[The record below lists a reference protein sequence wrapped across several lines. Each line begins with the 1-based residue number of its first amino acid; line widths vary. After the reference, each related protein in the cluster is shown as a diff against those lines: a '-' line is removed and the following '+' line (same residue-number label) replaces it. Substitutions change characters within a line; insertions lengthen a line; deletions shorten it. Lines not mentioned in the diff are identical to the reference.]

1 MKKLILIVSTI
12 AFLFAACNDY
22 YNKEEKPIPGVIS
35 YELQVNTNFV
45 DAAHLFTDTLGLNIL
60 SAEHA
65 EYSLDTTNSKV
76 ILDSILNSKAYI
88 DKSYDIL
95 TTNTVANTRDLK
107 FINFNGK
114 DVQDWDSTCIK
125 FKLEQQLSTSYNVE
139 GYLIVN
145 EGTEKQW
152 IDSLKKHS
160 WYVKNADL
168 VYQTVNS
175 D

>member
-1 MKKLILIVSTI
+1 MKKLILISALF
-12 AFLFAACNDY
+12 AFIFAACNKY
-22 YNKEEKPIPGVIS
+22 YNKEQKPIPGVIS
-35 YELQVNTNFV
+35 YELQTNTDFV
-45 DAAHLFTDTLGLNIL
+45 KAAHLFTDTLGLTIL

-65 EYSLDTTNSKV
+65 EYSLDTNNSKAL
-76 ILDSILNSKAYI
+76 LDSILNSKAYI

-95 TTNTVANTRDLK
+95 TTNTSATTRNLK

-114 DVQDWDSTCIK
+114 DVSDWDSTCIK
-125 FKLEQQLSTSYNVE
+125 FKLEQKQSTSYNVE

-160 WYVKNADL
+160 WFVKNADL